1 MNLQPVFEAAEQ
13 TEREMETRRGW
24 SIDELRNR
32 LGLSGL
38 ERTPVKPPERDEQAR
53 PRIVRRQVE
62 ALAG

>member
-1 MNLQPVFEAAEQ
+1 MNLQPAFEATEQ

-24 SIDELRNR
+24 SIDELRNK
-32 LGLSGL
+32 LGLSGV
-38 ERTPVKPPERDEQAR
+38 ERTPVKPPASDEQAR

>member
-1 MNLQPVFEAAEQ
+1 MNLQPVFEATEQ

-24 SIDELRNR
+24 SIDELRNK
-32 LGLSGL
+32 LGLSGV
-38 ERTPVKPPERDEQAR
+38 ERTPVKPPARDEQAR